1 VSTTLGQTVGVTDP
15 GRKRR
20 RNEDAFV
27 CKPPLFAV
35 ADGMGGAQAGE
46 LASSLAAAA
55 LRDDSGDSPD
65 GGERRVDELIQEAN
79 RRVYQ
84 RQSQDA
90 AASGMGTTMTVALVE
105 DGTVAIGHVGDS
117 RAYLIRERSLEQL
130 TEDHSLVAELVRSGK
145 LSPEEAEAHP
155 QRSVITR
162 ALGTDPDVDV
172 DTFSVETRPGD
183 LFLLCSDGLTSM
195 VDDETI
201 LSEVERNRRDLRG
214 AAKALVRAANRGGGE
229 DNITVVFFEIAGSSG
244 DTASTLV
251 LPEQREDA
259 VPDADE
265 ERTLDE
271 LDRVP
276 AVETMVVAPGE
287 IDREAEERPEE
298 PPREPRGPGRRVVIV
313 ALALVLIA
321 LACGFVVWGLWRSHF
336 VGAEA
341 DGHVAVYQGVPW
353 NIVGNVHL
361 YRTVYVSPLL
371 AAQLSPSERRK
382 LFDHDLRSEGSAL
395 AAVRRYEQQIG
406 K

>member
-1 VSTTLGQTVGVTDP
+1 MKLGRTASMTDP
-15 GRKRR
+15 GRRRR
-20 RNEDAFV
+20 RNEDAYV
-27 CKPPLFAV
+27 CEPPLFAV

-55 LRDDSGDSPD
+55 LRDDSGAAGE
-65 GGERRVDELIQEAN
+65 GGESRVDELIQEAN

-84 RQSQDA
+84 RQSRDA

-117 RAYLIRERSLEQL
+117 RAYLIRGRSLEQL

-162 ALGTDPDVDV
+162 ALGTDPNVDV
-172 DTFSVETRPGD
+172 DTFSVETKPGD
-183 LFLLCSDGLTSM
+183 VFLLCSDGLTSM

-201 LSEVERNRRDLRG
+201 LSEVERNRGNLKA

-229 DNITVVFFEIAGSSG
+229 DNITVVFFEIAGADE
-244 DTASTLV
+244 DTGRTLT
-251 LPEQREDA
+251 LPPVEEDGA
-259 VPDADE
+259 EAPDDE

-276 AVETMVVAPGE
+276 AVQVEPEAPP
-287 IDREAEERPEE
+287 AEPVRH
-298 PPREPRGPGRRVVIV
+298 PGRRVVIA
-313 ALALVLIA
+313 ALALVLLA

-336 VGAEA
+336 VGVEP

-353 NIVGNVHL
+353 NVVGDVHL

-371 AAQLSPSERRK
+371 AAQLNRNERRK
-382 LFDHDLRSEGSAL
+382 LFDHSLRSEDSAL
-395 AAVRRYEQQIG
+395 DAVRRYEQEIG

>member
-1 VSTTLGQTVGVTDP
+1 VTLGRSAGLSDP

-20 RNEDAFV
+20 RNEDAYV
-27 CKPPLFAV
+27 LEPPLFAV

-55 LRDDSGDSPD
+55 LRDDSGAAGED
-65 GGERRVDELIQEAN
+65 GERRVDELIQEAN

-84 RQSQDA
+84 RQSRDA

-117 RAYLIRERSLEQL
+117 RAYLIRGRSLEQL

-162 ALGTDPDVDV
+162 ALGTDPNVDV
-172 DTFSVETRPGD
+172 DTFSVETKPGD
-183 LFLLCSDGLTSM
+183 VFLLCSDGLTSM
-195 VDDETI
+195 VGDEAI
-201 LSEVERNRRDLRG
+201 LSEVERNRGDLKA

-229 DNITVVFFEIAGSSG
+229 DNITVVFFEIASAGK
-244 DTASTLV
+244 DTGRTLT
-251 LPEQREDA
+251 LPALEEDGA
-259 VPDADE
+259 QTSDDE

-276 AVETMVVAPGE
+276 ALQVEPEAPA
-287 IDREAEERPEE
+287 AEPVRH
-298 PPREPRGPGRRVVIV
+298 PGRRAVI
-313 ALALVLIA
+313 AALVLVLLA

-336 VGAEA
+336 VGVEP

-353 NIVGNVHL
+353 NVVGDVHL

-371 AAQLSPSERRK
+371 AAQLSRNERRK
-382 LFDHDLRSEGSAL
+382 LFDHSLRGEDSAL
-395 AAVRRYEQQIG
+395 DAVHRYEQEIG